1 MPFRPAR
8 CRSQI
13 TLPPTNGCIATLVGM
28 RGLAVGRVVAPS
40 LTPDRLCPVGE
51 YGNKTL
57 YFWLHEA
64 NKPHN
69 KIKKHSG
76 ISALSACFC
85 YWIFWRRGPESN
97 RPTRICK
104 PSETLAPLGT
114 AGILWD
120 HMGRVNTIR
129 INKPAFFFAP
139 SHPQKTR
146 TRRAWA
152 LLLSLMCGEGRD
164 SVKSTTLRRAC

>member
-1 MPFRPAR
+1 MKSFIQIEPAQVSRRRIHCSWNHCRGIAIDKFLLTVCLSSCHVMPFRPAR

-97 RPTRICK
+97 RPTRICN
-104 PSETLAPLGT
+104 PVHNRFATAP
-114 AGILWD
+114 
-120 HMGRVNTIR
+120 
-129 INKPAFFFAP
+129 
-139 SHPQKTR
+139 
-146 TRRAWA
+146 
-152 LLLSLMCGEGRD
+152 
-164 SVKSTTLRRAC
+164 